1 MDGIDVKNFKALRE
15 EKEYLSRE
23 LAEACRDYI
32 DLKYRYE
39 EVVCGYRFIKEALA
53 QKMVENEEATTIEE
67 ATLKIKQDV
76 DLELMKYA
84 QLKLPL
90 VKGDKK

>member
-1 MDGIDVKNFKALRE
+1 MKSFKALRE

-32 DLKYRYE
+32 DLKYKYE
-39 EVVCGYRFIKEALA
+39 EVVRTSRLVKDMLA
-53 QKMVENEEATTIEE
+53 EKMLEDKSANSLEEA
-67 ATLKIKQDV
+67 ALKISKAV
-76 DLELMKYA
+76 DLELMKHA

-90 VKGDKK
+90 NEEGKS

>member
-1 MDGIDVKNFKALRE
+1 MKSFKELRE

-32 DLKYRYE
+32 DLKYKYE
-39 EVVCGYRFIKEALA
+39 EVVRSYRLVKNMLA
-53 QKMVENEEATTIEE
+53 EKMLADKSAASLEESVSKINQSVE
-67 ATLKIKQDV
+67 
-76 DLELMKYA
+76 LELMRHA

-90 VKGDKK
+90 NEEGKS